1 MSQATERVGLYQAVL
16 RRDDSPRTGRAA
28 DYQNPFQKPTIL
40 IVFQPCASKTIKREG
55 VLLKSRHS
63 SPKVSTRT
71 GETAAKLSKIAIE
84 SQLFD
89 ICFHRPESSRK
100 LRLPLPLGPP
110 RFCRNSC
117 CPPPSSDFAAPE
129 AQKLRPPYAPS
140 KLENF
145 FRSQETPRS
154 LCPPRTPNARRQKNR
169 CCPPGIP
176 SFVALREVLRN
187 LSEKTWSF
195 LSHFDKGKY
204 WRDV

>member
-1 MSQATERVGLYQAVL
+1 MIRPG
-16 RRDDSPRTGRAA
+16 TGRAA

-71 GETAAKLSKIAIE
+71 GEIAAKLSKIPIE
-84 SQLFD
+84 SPLFD

-100 LRLPLPLGPP
+100 LATP
-110 RFCRNSC
+110 
-117 CPPPSSDFAAPE
+117 AAP
-129 AQKLRPPYAPS
+129 RPPAALQELLLPS
-140 KLENF
+140 ALPEPP
-145 FRSQETPRS
+145 TPVGK
-154 LCPPRTPNARRQKNR
+154 KNR